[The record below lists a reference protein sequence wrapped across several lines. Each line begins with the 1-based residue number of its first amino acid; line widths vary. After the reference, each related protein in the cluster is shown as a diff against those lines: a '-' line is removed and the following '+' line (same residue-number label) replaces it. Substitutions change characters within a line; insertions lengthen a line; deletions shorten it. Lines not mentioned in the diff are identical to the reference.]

1 MDIETFEDLV
11 DRLGEDVSAW
21 PSPAREAGTAL
32 IATSAQARE
41 IVADAARLRQELSRH
56 TPLRAPA
63 GLADRIMAQVA
74 TPRAEM
80 PASEAPLV
88 PAEDGV
94 AAAAPGWRR
103 RALERLSPSVVLP
116 LCFLVGLSL
125 SLLPPGNR
133 SGDTALVGPSV
144 LSDLLQ

>member
-21 PSPAREAGTAL
+21 PSPEREAGTAL
-32 IATSAQARE
+32 IAASARARE
-41 IVADAARLRQELSRH
+41 IVADAARLRQELSRR
-56 TPLRAPA
+56 TPPRAPA

-74 TPRAEM
+74 TPRAEI

-94 AAAAPGWRR
+94 STEAPGRRR
-103 RALERLSPSVVLP
+103 RAHERLIPSVVLS

-125 SLLPPGNR
+125 GLLSPDNR
-133 SGDTALVGPSV
+133 SGDSPLVGPSV